1 VEASVAD
8 RLPLARAYSPGE
20 LSRVLEKQV
29 EARLGAY
36 SITGLELEGVLA
48 EIGEDRGYAR
58 IYGVHLADAAGG
70 ASFELSLPRRLA
82 EKARGLEHTRV
93 RVRGDLG
100 TNLWRGRLNFR
111 LDVREMEPAN
121 ARYIEGEGTSEA
133 DRSLSSVLRGYRR
146 FRVAFP
152 TPRAK
157 HGAAGV
163 LSVCVIHP
171 ISGQVLDDFLG
182 QLQEP
187 GGVAVDVHALGAN
200 MGSADEVREAIA
212 GAEGFDIV
220 ALIRGGGARAEFEPL
235 NDVGLLRAWME
246 KKAYTVS
253 AIGHSGDSTL
263 LDAVSDA
270 SCETPTAAGAYIR
283 ESAIAAGRAA
293 GTEPGKE
300 TEWLRAELRRQK
312 RNVALLGAV
321 AAVLFVLWVLGA
333 LSS

>member
-1 VEASVAD
+1 M
-8 RLPLARAYSPGE
+8 
-20 LSRVLEKQV
+20 
-29 EARLGAY
+29 
-36 SITGLELEGVLA
+36 TGLELEGVLG

-58 IYGVHLADAAGG
+58 LYGVHLADAAGG

-82 EKARGLEHTRV
+82 EKARGLEHARV

-100 TNLWRGRLNFR
+100 TNLWRGRLTFR
-111 LDVREMEPAN
+111 LNVREMESAD
-121 ARYIEGEGTSEA
+121 ARYVGGEGTLEA

-146 FRVAFP
+146 YRVSFP
-152 TPRAK
+152 TPQAED
-157 HGAAGV
+157 GAAGV

-171 ISGQVLDDFLG
+171 VSGRVLDDFLG
-182 QLQEP
+182 QL
-187 GGVAVDVHALGAN
+187 GGDVGVRVEVHALGAN
-200 MGSADEVREAIA
+200 MGSADELREAVA
-212 GAEGFDIV
+212 GVEGFDV
-220 ALIRGGGARAEFEPL
+220 VTLIRGGGARAEFEPL

-253 AIGHSGDSTL
+253 AVGHSGDSTL

-283 ESAIAAGRAA
+283 ESVIAAGRAA
-293 GTEPGKE
+293 GTQLETD

-312 RNVALLGAV
+312 RTVALLSAV
-321 AAVLFVLWVLGA
+321 AAVLLVLWVLGA